1 MVPHRSRVRVRLRF
15 ILSLG
20 PTYLPLPRAVQY
32 ARSRSRGSTAHP
44 LQKLRPLIV
53 PMYAQRPEWQ
63 AWRGLCFRMSGPR
76 DWDAAKRAR
85 LKCHWGG
92 GEGSEQ
98 SRKLKLARHCANT
111 SLVSSRRPHLS
122 ASFRRRLSTR
132 KSLPQ
137 RQDSR
142 QFRAQQRTRYF
153 PTDSLT
159 RAPSLSPHLTSCIL
173 RPPQQQDTR
182 GTTHGRVLPAPFPW
196 ARQTCSTGAVYKSS
210 LTLLRRQPD
219 LQVQAERQAS

>member
-1 MVPHRSRVRVRLRF
+1 VSVFVLSSPLDLLTYHCPVRS
-15 ILSLG
+15 SMHA
-20 PTYLPLPRAVQY
+20 AVAVDQRHI
-32 ARSRSRGSTAHP
+32 RSK
-44 LQKLRPLIV
+44 KLRPLIV
-53 PMYAQRPEWQ
+53 PMYAQRPAWQ

-92 GEGSEQ
+92 GEGSEE
-98 SRKLKLARHCANT
+98 SRKPKLVGIAPTRCKSFLVGLT
-111 SLVSSRRPHLS
+111 SLPRSVGGSAPEKPTRGRTPGNSGHSTVRGTSALTASRFLLSS
-122 ASFRRRLSTR
+122 
-132 KSLPQ
+132 
-137 RQDSR
+137 
-142 QFRAQQRTRYF
+142 
-153 PTDSLT
+153 
-159 RAPSLSPHLTSCIL
+159 HLTSCIL

>member
-1 MVPHRSRVRVRLRF
+1 MAGVAWLVLPYVWSQGLGRDLEAHSLTGVAAEKAGAKSQTQAGEALRQH
-15 ILSLG
+15 
-20 PTYLPLPRAVQY
+20 V
-32 ARSRSRGSTAHP
+32 
-44 LQKLRPLIV
+44 
-53 PMYAQRPEWQ
+53 
-63 AWRGLCFRMSGPR
+63 
-76 DWDAAKRAR
+76 AR
-85 LKCHWGG
+85 LF
-92 GEGSEQ
+92 S
-98 SRKLKLARHCANT
+98 
-111 SLVSSRRPHLS
+111 S
-122 ASFRRRLSTR
+122 ASFLCLVPSEAQHPKKPT
-132 KSLPQ
+132 Q

-142 QFRAQQRTRYF
+142 QLRAQHRTRYF

-173 RPPQQQDTR
+173 RQPQQQDTR

>member
-1 MVPHRSRVRVRLRF
+1 MAGVAWLVLPYVWSQGLGRGQACKAQM
-15 ILSLG
+15 SLG
-20 PTYLPLPRAVQY
+20 WRRGQRAKSQTQ
-32 ARSRSRGSTAHP
+32 AGEA
-44 LQKLRPLIV
+44 LRQHV
-53 PMYAQRPEWQ
+53 
-63 AWRGLCFRMSGPR
+63 
-76 DWDAAKRAR
+76 AR
-85 LKCHWGG
+85 LF
-92 GEGSEQ
+92 S
-98 SRKLKLARHCANT
+98 
-111 SLVSSRRPHLS
+111 S
-122 ASFRRRLSTR
+122 ASFLCLVPSEAQHPKKPT
-132 KSLPQ
+132 Q

-142 QFRAQQRTRYF
+142 QLRAQHRTRYF

-173 RPPQQQDTR
+173 RQPQQQDTR